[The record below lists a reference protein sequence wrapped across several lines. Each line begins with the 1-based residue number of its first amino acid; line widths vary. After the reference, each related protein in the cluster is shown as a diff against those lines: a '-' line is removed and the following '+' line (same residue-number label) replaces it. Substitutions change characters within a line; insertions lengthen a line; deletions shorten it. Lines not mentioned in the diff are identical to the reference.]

1 MVGKS
6 QNNSYVSKVTAS
18 NAAGWIEESE
28 VVTWTYVSADAP
40 SFVISINTDA
50 TGYLMRGM
58 RVRLTQTTVKYA
70 IITAVG
76 SYAAGATQI
85 TLYGGTD
92 YAVADAAIS
101 EPAFS
106 SYKAPFGFSVNPEK
120 WTVTFSTEDYFQQN
134 SPNPSEWYDTGFS
147 LDVPIGVWHVSYD
160 TVAWTNGGNQIKT
173 TLSTTVDSETNVQ
186 LSDGFS
192 AGGATTA
199 VKDVSAFYVYE
210 LTEKTT
216 FHLLIL
222 TSVMSATYIRTY
234 EILLIRAVCAYL

>member
-58 RVRLTQTTVKYA
+58 RVKLTQTTVKYA

-92 YAVADAAIS
+92 YTVTNAAIS

-134 SPNPSEWYDTGFS
+134 SPNPSEVLFMF
-147 LDVPIGVWHVSYD
+147 
-160 TVAWTNGGNQIKT
+160 TNLQKRQP
-173 TLSTTVDSETNVQ
+173 ST
-186 LSDGFS
+186 F
-192 AGGATTA
+192 
-199 VKDVSAFYVYE
+199 
-210 LTEKTT
+210 
-216 FHLLIL
+216 
-222 TSVMSATYIRTY
+222 
-234 EILLIRAVCAYL
+234 